1 MSKSENKTFKKAFA
15 GVLLWGVSSALY
27 AASVG
32 AVLPQTGAS
41 VSIGDDQLRGIE
53 LAVEKINAEGGVLG
67 EPFKVIVEDSGGRAP
82 SALDATKKLIDVN
95 KVPIVMGEYSSGIT
109 IPIAQ
114 YLTGNNVVH
123 LNIGSSSDQIR
134 NLPDGTFSMLGLD
147 DVSSEFAA
155 DDLMDLG
162 YKTAVFIG
170 PNNAY
175 GQGVEKHLSQAF
187 ERKGGKMLSTLL
199 YTPGQSTYRRE
210 LQQLMRAQPDVYV
223 YSAYGQEASVIN
235 REAFDLGLNSE
246 PWYGIYLTMCTT
258 DTPPQAAE
266 GHIGIELSAF
276 GDHSKD
282 YVAAYQEKYNE
293 NLRSAYSSYAYDGVI
308 LAAKAIE
315 LAGSTD
321 PEAVKAAIKELGE
334 DYLGITGEI
343 VFDENG
349 QRSVQPYDKVKYT
362 NGQVVP
368 R

>member
-1 MSKSENKTFKKAFA
+1 MMNSRVKPFRKIFA
-15 GVLLWGVSSALY
+15 GLVLWGVSSAVY
-27 AASVG
+27 AAAIG
-32 AVLPQTGAS
+32 AVLPLTGAS
-41 VSIGDDQLRGIE
+41 ASIGDDQRRGIE
-53 LAVEKINAEGGVLG
+53 LALEKINSEGGVLG
-67 EPFKVIVEDSGGRAP
+67 EPFRVIIEDSGGRAP
-82 SALDATKKLIDVN
+82 SALDAAKKLVDVD

-114 YLTGNNVVH
+114 YLTGNNAVH
-123 LNIGSSSDQIR
+123 INIGSSSDQIR
-134 NLPDGTFSMLGLD
+134 ALPDGSYSMLGLD

-155 DDLMDLG
+155 DDLINMG

-175 GQGVEKHLSQAF
+175 GQGVEKYLSEAF
-187 ERKGGKMLSTLL
+187 EKRGGKMLSTLL

-210 LQQLMRAQPDVYV
+210 LQQLARAQPDVYV

-266 GHIGIELSAF
+266 GHMGIELSAF

-282 YVAAYQEKYNE
+282 YVAAYKEMFGE
-293 NLRSAYSSYAYDGVI
+293 DLRSTFSSYAYDGVI

-315 LAGSTD
+315 QAGSTD
-321 PEAVKAAIKELGE
+321 PAAVKEAIQTIGR
-334 DYLGITGEI
+334 DYLGVTGEI
-343 VFDENG
+343 VFDEDG
-349 QRSVQPYDKVKYT
+349 QRSEQPYDKAKYSD
-362 NGQVVP
+362 GQVVI